1 MEVIGDHAVFDTVL
15 EAVERGPGQP
25 ASATR
30 PVA

>member
-1 MEVIGDHAVFDTVL
+1 MEVIGNHAVFDTVL

-30 PVA
+30 PVS